1 MRTISIGIAAD
12 LSVAVLAGP
21 ALAGPC
27 TQDIALLDGQISRI
41 GVDPAARAGHEVFI
55 LTIRAFQD

>member
-1 MRTISIGIAAD
+1 MRTISIGIAAA
-12 LSVAVLAGP
+12 LSVAV
-21 ALAGPC
+21 LAGPC